1 MRVALLNQIAV
12 YCGSSEGKEAG
23 FADSAYHF
31 GKFLAD
37 SGIGLVY
44 GGGNIGLMGQVAHGA
59 LDHDGKVIG
68 VIPRDLVE
76 KELALE
82 KAELHLTATMHE
94 RKQAMADLSDGFV
107 ALPGGF
113 GTMDEWFEI
122 LTWRQLG
129 IHQKPCAL
137 YNIGGFF
144 DPLLGLID
152 HQVES
157 GFVHPSYRDDIIVGD
172 NPGEILRRMEAFQ
185 PSIRETWMT
194 PEER

>member
-1 MRVALLNQIAV
+1 MPALDRIAV
-12 YCGSSEGKEAG
+12 YCGSAEGKDASY
-23 FADSAYHF
+23 ADTAYHF
-31 GKFLAD
+31 GKFLAQ
-37 SGIGLVY
+37 SGVGLVY

-59 LDHDGKVIG
+59 LDQGGKVIG
-68 VIPRDLVE
+68 VIPRDLME
-76 KELALE
+76 KELGLE
-82 KAELHLTATMHE
+82 KAELHLTDTMHE
-94 RKQAMADLSDGFV
+94 RKQTIADLADGFV

-137 YNIGGFF
+137 YNMNGFF
-144 DPLLGLID
+144 DPLIGLVD
-152 HQVES
+152 HQVEA
-157 GFVHPSYRDDIIVGD
+157 GFVHPAYRDDIIIETDPRV
-172 NPGEILRRMEAFQ
+172 ILRRMEQFE